1 MNYKFGINL
10 LCFVILIGIYMM
22 KYDFI
27 EKAIGPSLTFGLLP
41 IIIGV
46 WGLLI
51 NDLFLKVYVL
61 EGYKKQINILLIVL
75 GLVVIVYG
83 WVF

>member
-51 NDLFLKVYVL
+51 NDLFLKSICIGRL
-61 EGYKKQINILLIVL
+61 
-75 GLVVIVYG
+75 
-83 WVF
+83 

>member
-46 WGLLI
+46 W
-51 NDLFLKVYVL
+51 DY
-61 EGYKKQINILLIVL
+61 
-75 GLVVIVYG
+75 
-83 WVF
+83 